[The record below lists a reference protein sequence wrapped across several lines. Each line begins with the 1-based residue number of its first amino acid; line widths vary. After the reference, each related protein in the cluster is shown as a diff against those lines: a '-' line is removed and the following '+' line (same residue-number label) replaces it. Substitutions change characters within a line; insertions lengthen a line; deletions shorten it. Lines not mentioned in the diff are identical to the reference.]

1 MSQEAAAKYMRKSKT
16 IVNKATGGMSKDC
29 GICGIYPRWLRNRA
43 TPRNFIAV
51 YGLLGTVQAMAF
63 IYIVVTLT
71 TLEKRFKIPSRTT
84 GLILSGNEVSEVLSL
99 ILTYYGGSSHRP
111 RWIAVGVGLSALSC
125 LVMALPHFIYGPGK
139 DALALTKE
147 YLDQTLLNTTS
158 VPKDLAICPRLG
170 NLEQCDA
177 ETMISV
183 NLLPRLLVFVS
194 QFILG
199 IGTTL
204 YYGLG
209 QTYLDDNTKK
219 KNTPMLLGFTYAL
232 RTVGPAIGFLLSY
245 ACLSLYIDP
254 KLHPVITKKDP
265 RWLGAW
271 WLGWIILG
279 VTMGTF
285 AVLIAMFPRDLP
297 SSKNI
302 PKKDGEVPLKLDVVL
317 QQKCVIHME
326 PSEPIPLE
334 AEYIPTIREFPK
346 AMKRLLTNWL
356 LTCNNLSSVF
366 YVLGGSVYFTFL
378 AKYLEVQY
386 STSAAGGTVIA
397 GPISLIGMV
406 LGFLLSGLIISKF
419 KPSSR
424 PLLAWNV
431 LVGICYVAGQVSF
444 IFLGCK
450 NAGIRGVDLQTMQIN
465 LTADCN
471 TDCNCAGVKYSPV
484 CHEASKTTFFSA
496 CHAGCRTILDDKQFG
511 NCSCLPL
518 DEPLSRVLGHLEHPS
533 SSRSFV
539 PEQHVYLPDSQAPTY
554 DKVRSGPCTNDCNHP
569 YLLFMVISCL
579 VHSLA
584 CSGKIGNVLVNY
596 RSVEKRDK
604 SFAQG
609 VTLMFISLFALIPG
623 PIIYGAIIDSTCLI
637 WEESCG
643 TRGNCWF
650 HHQEN
655 FRYLV
660 NISAAGFTVVGV
672 LFDAAVWY
680 LGKNLDLY
688 GAAESDKRREF
699 VKEDAET
706 DSSADTKKEVNGNLN
721 QRIQHS
727 PL

>member
-1 MSQEAAAKYMRKSKT
+1 
-16 IVNKATGGMSKDC
+16 MSKDC

-51 YGLLGTVQAMAF
+51 YGLLGTVQAMSF

-84 GLILSGNEVSEVLSL
+84 GIILSGNEISQILSL

-125 LVMALPHFIYGPGK
+125 LVLALPHFIYGPGK

-147 YLDQTLLNTTS
+147 YLDQTLLNMTT
-158 VPKDLAICPRLG
+158 VPKDLAICSRTDQPEL
-170 NLEQCDA
+170 CDT
-177 ETMISV
+177 ETMLSISY
-183 NLLPRLLVFVS
+183 LPRLLVFIS

-219 KNTPMLLGFTYAL
+219 KNTPMLLGFTFAL
-232 RTVGPAIGFLLSY
+232 RTVGPAIGFLLGY
-245 ACLSLYIDP
+245 GCLSLYIDP
-254 KLHPVITKKDP
+254 KLHPVITNKDP

-279 VTMGTF
+279 VTMGMF

-297 SSKNI
+297 TLEDTSKQ
-302 PKKDGEVPLKLDVVL
+302 DGEIPLKLDLVL
-317 QQKCVIHME
+317 QQKPPIQME
-326 PSEPIPLE
+326 PANPIQLE
-334 AEYIPTIREFPK
+334 TDNEYIPTIREFPK
-346 AMKRLLTNWL
+346 AVKRLLTNWL
-356 LTCNNLSSVF
+356 LTCNNLSGVF
-366 YVLGGSVYFTFL
+366 YILGASAYITFL

-386 STSAAGGTVIA
+386 NTSAAGGTVIA

-406 LGFLLSGLIISKF
+406 SGFLLSG
-419 KPSSR
+419 
-424 PLLAWNV
+424 
-431 LVGICYVAGQVSF
+431 
-444 IFLGCK
+444 
-450 NAGIRGVDLQTMQIN
+450 MN
-465 LTADCN
+465 LTANCN
-471 TDCNCAGVKYSPV
+471 ADCNCVYVKYSPV

-496 CHAGCRTILDDKQFG
+496 CHAGCQTILDDKQFG

-518 DEPLSRVLGHLEHPS
+518 NEPSYIEGHFDYF
-533 SSRSFV
+533 SSRRAFI
-539 PEQHVYLPDSQAPTY
+539 PEQQMYLLDSQAFPIF
-554 DKVRSGPCTNDCNHP
+554 DKVRAGPCASDCNQS
-569 YLLFMVISCL
+569 YLLFMILTCVIQTL
-579 VHSLA
+579 G
-584 CSGKIGNVLVNY
+584 CSGRIGNVLVNY
-596 RSVEKRDK
+596 RCVEKRDK

-609 VTLMFISLFALIPG
+609 ITLMILSLLALIPG

-650 HHQEN
+650 YHRDN

-660 NISAAGFTVVGV
+660 NVSSAGFTTIGV
-672 LFDAAVWY
+672 LFDVAVCY
-680 LGKNLDLY
+680 LGKDLDLY

-699 VKEDAET
+699 VKESEVTT
-706 DSSADTKKEVNGNLN
+706 DNADKKKEVNGNLN
-721 QRIQHS
+721 QRIEHS
-727 PL
+727 HL

>member
-1 MSQEAAAKYMRKSKT
+1 M
-16 IVNKATGGMSKDC
+16 NKDC
-29 GICGIYPRWLRNRA
+29 GICGIYPKWLRNRA

-84 GLILSGNEVSEVLSL
+84 GLILSGNEISQILSL

-125 LVMALPHFIYGPGK
+125 LVLALPHFIYGPGK

-147 YLDQTLLNTTS
+147 YLDQTLLNMTTVS
-158 VPKDLAICPRLG
+158 NDLTICSSTDQP
-170 NLEQCDA
+170 EQCDA
-177 ETMISV
+177 ETMLSISI
-183 NLLPRLLVFVS
+183 LPRLLVFFS

-219 KNTPMLLGFTYAL
+219 KNTPMLLGFTFAL
-232 RTVGPAIGFLLSY
+232 RTVGPAIGFLLGY
-245 ACLSLYIDP
+245 GCLSLYIDP

-279 VTMGTF
+279 VTMGMF
-285 AVLIAMFPRDLP
+285 AILIAMFPRDLP
-297 SSKNI
+297 PSEDKT
-302 PKKDGEVPLKLDVVL
+302 PKQDGEIPLKLDLVL
-317 QQKCVIHME
+317 QQKPPIQME
-326 PSEPIPLE
+326 PTKPIPLE
-334 AEYIPTIREFPK
+334 TEYIPTIREFPK
-346 AMKRLLTNWL
+346 AMKRILTNWL
-356 LTCNNLSSVF
+356 ITCNNISAVF
-366 YVLGGSVYFTFL
+366 YILGASAYITFL

-397 GPISLIGMV
+397 GPISLVGMV

-419 KPSSR
+419 KPGPR

-431 LVGICYVAGQVSF
+431 FVGICFVAGQVSF
-444 IFLGCK
+444 MFFGCTD
-450 NAGIRGVDLQTMQIN
+450 AGIRGVDLETMQMN

-471 TDCNCAGVKYSPV
+471 VDCNCVNVKYSPV
-484 CHEASKTTFFSA
+484 CHEPSKTTFFSA

-518 DEPLSRVLGHLEHPS
+518 DG
-533 SSRSFV
+533 
-539 PEQHVYLPDSQAPTY
+539 PEQVRGHFEYLSTSGSFIPEQQMHLLDSQAFPAIL
-554 DKVRSGPCTNDCNHP
+554 DKVKAGPCISDCNGP
-569 YLLFMVISCL
+569 YLLFIVLTCVIQT
-579 VHSLA
+579 LA
-584 CSGKIGNVLVNY
+584 CSGKIANVLVNY
-596 RSVEKRDK
+596 RCVEKRDK

-609 VTLMFISLFALIPG
+609 VTIMIVSLFALIPG
-623 PIIYGAIIDSTCLI
+623 PIIYGIIIDSTCLI
-637 WEESCG
+637 WEETCG

-650 HHQEN
+650 HHREN

-660 NISAAGFTVVGV
+660 NISSAGFSMVGV
-672 LFDAAVWY
+672 LFDAAVCY
-680 LGKNLDLY
+680 LGKDLDLY
-688 GAAESDKRREF
+688 GAAENDKRREF
-699 VKEDAET
+699 VKEDVAI
-706 DSSADTKKEVNGNLN
+706 DYADKKQEANGNVN
-721 QRIQHS
+721 QRIEHS
-727 PL
+727 HL

>member
-1 MSQEAAAKYMRKSKT
+1 
-16 IVNKATGGMSKDC
+16 MSKDC

-51 YGLLGTVQAMAF
+51 YGLLGTVQAMSF

-84 GLILSGNEVSEVLSL
+84 GIILSGNEISQILSL

-125 LVMALPHFIYGPGK
+125 LVLALPHFIYGPGK

-147 YLDQTLLNTTS
+147 YLDQTLLNMTT
-158 VPKDLAICPRLG
+158 VPKDLAICSRTDQPEL
-170 NLEQCDA
+170 CDT
-177 ETMISV
+177 ETMLSISY
-183 NLLPRLLVFVS
+183 LPRLLVFIS

-219 KNTPMLLGFTYAL
+219 KNTPMLLGFTFAL
-232 RTVGPAIGFLLSY
+232 RTVGPAIGFLLGY
-245 ACLSLYIDP
+245 GCLSLYIDP
-254 KLHPVITKKDP
+254 KLHPVITNKDP

-279 VTMGTF
+279 VTMGMF

-297 SSKNI
+297 TLEDTSKQ
-302 PKKDGEVPLKLDVVL
+302 DGEIPLKLDLVL
-317 QQKCVIHME
+317 QQKPPIQME
-326 PSEPIPLE
+326 PANPIQLE
-334 AEYIPTIREFPK
+334 TDNEYIPTIREFPK
-346 AMKRLLTNWL
+346 AVKRLLTNWL
-356 LTCNNLSSVF
+356 LTCNNLSGVF
-366 YVLGGSVYFTFL
+366 YILGASAYITFL

-386 STSAAGGTVIA
+386 NTSAAGGTVIA

-406 LGFLLSGLIISKF
+406 SGFLLSGLIISKF
-419 KPSSR
+419 KPGPR

-431 LVGICYVAGQVSF
+431 FVGICFVLGQILF
-444 IFLGCK
+444 TFLGCTDV
-450 NAGIRGVDLQTMQIN
+450 GIRGVDLETKQMN
-465 LTADCN
+465 LTANCN
-471 TDCNCAGVKYSPV
+471 ADCNCVDVKYSPV

-496 CHAGCRTILDDKQFG
+496 CHAGCQTILDDKQFG

-518 DEPLSRVLGHLEHPS
+518 NEPSYIEGHFDYF
-533 SSRSFV
+533 SSRRAFI
-539 PEQHVYLPDSQAPTY
+539 PEQQMYLLDSQALPIF
-554 DKVRSGPCTNDCNHP
+554 DKVRAGPCASDCNQS
-569 YLLFMVISCL
+569 YLLFMILTCVIQTL
-579 VHSLA
+579 G
-584 CSGKIGNVLVNY
+584 CSGRIGNVLVNY
-596 RSVEKRDK
+596 RCVEKRDK

-609 VTLMFISLFALIPG
+609 ITLMILSLLALIPG

-650 HHQEN
+650 YHRDN

-660 NISAAGFTVVGV
+660 NVSSAGFTTIGV
-672 LFDAAVWY
+672 LFDVAVCY
-680 LGKNLDLY
+680 LGKDLDLY

-699 VKEDAET
+699 VKESEVTT
-706 DSSADTKKEVNGNLN
+706 DNADKKKEVNGNLN
-721 QRIQHS
+721 QRIEHS
-727 PL
+727 HL